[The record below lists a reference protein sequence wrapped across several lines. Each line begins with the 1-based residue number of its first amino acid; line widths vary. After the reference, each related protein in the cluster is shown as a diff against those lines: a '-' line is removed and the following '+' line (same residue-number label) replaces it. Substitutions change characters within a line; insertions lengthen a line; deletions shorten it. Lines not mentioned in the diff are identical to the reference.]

1 MNNPCNLLVAGAVAL
16 ILSQSNTA
24 QGESWKDNTI
34 APVTNPFY
42 FEAAQVNTELR
53 PVFIHHEIPSSF
65 LGGGDANVYGVQARW
80 AVNDRLA
87 LIATKGGICDL
98 DMPAAGINETG
109 WADLGFGLKYAAVDD
124 EENQL
129 LITPG
134 LKLELP
140 SGSGGIF
147 QNNGDGEW
155 NVFVSAMKGF
165 NDLHFTGSVGARI
178 PNDNDEESSFL
189 HWSAQVDY
197 YTCKWF
203 IPFIAFNSF
212 TVLSGGDGA
221 TPVEGYDLINF
232 GSAAAE
238 GDTYSAIGFGFR
250 SRLHDRV
257 DLGLSYEN
265 GVGSDEGIM
274 DERYIVDMVIRF

>member
-134 LKLELP
+134 LKLEFP

-165 NDLHFTGSVGARI
+165 DDLHFTGSVGARI

>member
-1 MNNPCNLLVAGAVAL
+1 MDSRKSLLL
-16 ILSQSNTA
+16 LSGIVSTFFLSAKA
-24 QGESWKDNTI
+24 QGESWKDKTI
-34 APVTNPFY
+34 EPVTIPFY
-42 FEAAQVNTELR
+42 FEAPQVNTQLR

-65 LGGGDANVYGVQARW
+65 LGGGTANVYGSQVRW

-98 DMPAAGINETG
+98 DMPEVGINETG
-109 WADLGFGLKYAAVDD
+109 WADFGFGLKYVAVDD

-129 LITPG
+129 LVTPG

-165 NDLHFTGSVGARI
+165 DDLHFTGSVGARI
-178 PNDNDEESSFL
+178 PNDNNEESSFL

-203 IPFIAFNSF
+203 IPFVALNSF

-238 GDTYSAIGFGFR
+238 GDTYSALGFGFR
-250 SRLHDRV
+250 SKLHERV
-257 DLGLSYEN
+257 DLGVSYEN
-265 GVGSDEGIM
+265 GVGSKEGIM
-274 DERYIVDMVIRF
+274 DERYIVDMIITF

>member
-165 NDLHFTGSVGARI
+165 DDLHFTGSVGARI

>member
-165 NDLHFTGSVGARI
+165 DDLHFTGSVGARI

-212 TVLSGGDGA
+212 TVISGGDGA
-221 TPVEGYDLINF
+221 TSVEGYDLINF

-265 GVGSDEGIM
+265 GVGSNEGIM

>member
-24 QGESWKDNTI
+24 QGESWKDKTI

-124 EENQL
+124 EEKQL

-165 NDLHFTGSVGARI
+165 DDLHFTGSVGARI

-265 GVGSDEGIM
+265 GVGSNEGIM

>member
-1 MNNPCNLLVAGAVAL
+1 VAL

-24 QGESWKDNTI
+24 QGESWKDKTI

-165 NDLHFTGSVGARI
+165 DDLHFTGSVGARI

-212 TVLSGGDGA
+212 TVLSGGDRA

>member
-165 NDLHFTGSVGARI
+165 DDLHFTGSVGARI
-178 PNDNDEESSFL
+178 PNVNDEESSFL

-265 GVGSDEGIM
+265 GVGSNEGIM

>member
-1 MNNPCNLLVAGAVAL
+1 MAL

-140 SGSGGIF
+140 SSSGGIF

-165 NDLHFTGSVGARI
+165 DDLHFTGSVGARI

-232 GSAAAE
+232 GSATAE

-265 GVGSDEGIM
+265 GVGSNEGIM

>member
-16 ILSQSNTA
+16 IVSQSNTA

-165 NDLHFTGSVGARI
+165 DDLHFTGSVGARI

-212 TVLSGGDGA
+212 TVLSGGDVA

-265 GVGSDEGIM
+265 GVGSNEGIM

>member
-16 ILSQSNTA
+16 IVSQSNTA

-165 NDLHFTGSVGARI
+165 DDLHFTGSVGARI

-265 GVGSDEGIM
+265 GVGSNEGIM

>member
-1 MNNPCNLLVAGAVAL
+1 MNHPCNLLIAGAVAL

-165 NDLHFTGSVGARI
+165 DDLHFTGSVGARI

-265 GVGSDEGIM
+265 GVGSNEGIM

>member
-165 NDLHFTGSVGARI
+165 DDLHFTGSVGARI

-238 GDTYSAIGFGFR
+238 GDTYNAIGFGFR

-265 GVGSDEGIM
+265 GVGSNEGIM

>member
-165 NDLHFTGSVGARI
+165 DDLHFTGSVGARI

-238 GDTYSAIGFGFR
+238 GNTYSAIGFGFR

-265 GVGSDEGIM
+265 GVGSNEGIM

>member
-24 QGESWKDNTI
+24 QGESWKDKTI

-165 NDLHFTGSVGARI
+165 DDLHFTGSVGARI

-265 GVGSDEGIM
+265 GVGSNEGIM

>member
-24 QGESWKDNTI
+24 QGESWKDKTI

-165 NDLHFTGSVGARI
+165 DDLHFTGSVGARI

-212 TVLSGGDGA
+212 TVLSGGDRA

>member
-1 MNNPCNLLVAGAVAL
+1 MAGAVAL

-140 SGSGGIF
+140 SSSGGIF

-165 NDLHFTGSVGARI
+165 DDLHFTGSVGARI

-265 GVGSDEGIM
+265 GVGSNEGIM

>member
-124 EENQL
+124 EEKQL

-165 NDLHFTGSVGARI
+165 DDLHFTGSVGARI

-265 GVGSDEGIM
+265 GVGSNEGIM

>member
-16 ILSQSNTA
+16 ILSQSNTT
-24 QGESWKDNTI
+24 QGESWKDKTI
-34 APVTNPFY
+34 APVTNPVF

-98 DMPAAGINETG
+98 DMPAEGINETG

-155 NVFVSAMKGF
+155 NVFVSAVKGF
-165 NDLHFTGSVGARI
+165 DDLHFTGSVGARI

-212 TVLSGGDGA
+212 SVISGGDGA
-221 TPVEGYDLINF
+221 TSIEGYDLINF

-265 GVGSDEGIM
+265 GVGSNEGIM

>member
-24 QGESWKDNTI
+24 QGESWKDKTI

-109 WADLGFGLKYAAVDD
+109 WADLAFGLKYAAVDD
-124 EENQL
+124 EEKQL

-165 NDLHFTGSVGARI
+165 DDLHFTGSVGARI

-212 TVLSGGDGA
+212 TVLSGGDEA
-221 TPVEGYDLINF
+221 APVEGYDLINF

-265 GVGSDEGIM
+265 GVGSNEGIM

>member
-65 LGGGDANVYGVQARW
+65 LGDGDTNAYGVQARW

-124 EENQL
+124 EEKQL

-165 NDLHFTGSVGARI
+165 DDLHFTGSVGARI

-265 GVGSDEGIM
+265 GVGSNEGIM

>member
-24 QGESWKDNTI
+24 QGESWKDKTI

-165 NDLHFTGSVGARI
+165 DDLHFTGSVGARI

>member
-1 MNNPCNLLVAGAVAL
+1 MNHPCNLLIAGAVAL

-80 AVNDRLA
+80 AINDRLA

-165 NDLHFTGSVGARI
+165 DDLHFTGSVGARI

-265 GVGSDEGIM
+265 GVGSNEGIM

>member
-165 NDLHFTGSVGARI
+165 DDLHFTGSVGARI

-265 GVGSDEGIM
+265 GVGSNEGIM

>member
-24 QGESWKDNTI
+24 QGESWKDKTI

-109 WADLGFGLKYAAVDD
+109 WADLAFGLKYAAVDD
-124 EENQL
+124 EEKQL

-165 NDLHFTGSVGARI
+165 DDLHFTGSVGARI

-212 TVLSGGDGA
+212 TVLSGGDEA
-221 TPVEGYDLINF
+221 APVEGYDLINF

>member
-34 APVTNPFY
+34 APVTNPLY

-165 NDLHFTGSVGARI
+165 DDLHFTGSVGARI

-265 GVGSDEGIM
+265 GVGSNEGIM

>member
-109 WADLGFGLKYAAVDD
+109 WADLGFGLKYAAGDD

-165 NDLHFTGSVGARI
+165 DDLHFTGSVGARI

-265 GVGSDEGIM
+265 GVGSNEGIM

>member
-24 QGESWKDNTI
+24 QGESWKDKTI

-165 NDLHFTGSVGARI
+165 DDLHFTGSVGARI

-212 TVLSGGDGA
+212 TVLSGGDRA

-265 GVGSDEGIM
+265 GVGSNEGIM

>member
-24 QGESWKDNTI
+24 QGESWKDKTI

-124 EENQL
+124 EEKQL

-165 NDLHFTGSVGARI
+165 DDLHFTGSVGARI

-212 TVLSGGDGA
+212 TVLSGGDEA
-221 TPVEGYDLINF
+221 APVEGYDLINF

>member
-124 EENQL
+124 EEKQL

-165 NDLHFTGSVGARI
+165 DDLHFTGSVGARI

-212 TVLSGGDGA
+212 TVISGGDGA
-221 TPVEGYDLINF
+221 TSVEGYDLINF

-265 GVGSDEGIM
+265 GVGSNEGIM

>member
-16 ILSQSNTA
+16 ILSQSNTT
-24 QGESWKDNTI
+24 QGESWKDKTI

-140 SGSGGIF
+140 SGSSGIF

-155 NVFVSAMKGF
+155 NVFVSAVKGF
-165 NDLHFTGSVGARI
+165 DDLHFTGSVGARI

-265 GVGSDEGIM
+265 GVGSNEGIM

>member
-265 GVGSDEGIM
+265 GVGSNEGIM

>member
-1 MNNPCNLLVAGAVAL
+1 MNHPCNLLIAGAVAL

-140 SGSGGIF
+140 SSSGGIF

-165 NDLHFTGSVGARI
+165 DDLHFTGSVGARI

-265 GVGSDEGIM
+265 GVGSNEGIM

>member
-1 MNNPCNLLVAGAVAL
+1 MNNPCNLLVVGAVAL

-24 QGESWKDNTI
+24 QGESWKDKTI

-124 EENQL
+124 E
-129 LITPG
+129 
-134 LKLELP
+134 
-140 SGSGGIF
+140 
-147 QNNGDGEW
+147 
-155 NVFVSAMKGF
+155 
-165 NDLHFTGSVGARI
+165 
-178 PNDNDEESSFL
+178 
-189 HWSAQVDY
+189 
-197 YTCKWF
+197 
-203 IPFIAFNSF
+203 
-212 TVLSGGDGA
+212 
-221 TPVEGYDLINF
+221 
-232 GSAAAE
+232 
-238 GDTYSAIGFGFR
+238 
-250 SRLHDRV
+250 
-257 DLGLSYEN
+257 
-265 GVGSDEGIM
+265 
-274 DERYIVDMVIRF
+274 

>member
-24 QGESWKDNTI
+24 QGESWKDKTI

-165 NDLHFTGSVGARI
+165 DDLHFTGSVGARI

-238 GDTYSAIGFGFR
+238 GDTYNAIGFGFR

>member
-165 NDLHFTGSVGARI
+165 DDLHFTGSVGARI

-203 IPFIAFNSF
+203 IPFVAFNSF

-238 GDTYSAIGFGFR
+238 GDTYNAIGFGFR

-265 GVGSDEGIM
+265 GVGSNEGIM

>member
-65 LGGGDANVYGVQARW
+65 LGGGDASVYGVQARW

-134 LKLELP
+134 LKLGLP

-165 NDLHFTGSVGARI
+165 DDLHFTGSVGARI

-265 GVGSDEGIM
+265 GVGSNEGIM